1 MHRHTSQRGAALIL
15 LLGIT
20 ATLAILAST
29 LVFVLMNQQRATASD
44 RSSKRSLYAAE
55 AALDSA
61 VAFAKVEKLMS
72 TTAEWLT
79 PADLAAYFAD
89 KFPHSATVTYRVYD
103 NLATVNYDIKWDQ
116 GGPSAATTPDNRM
129 WVEATVI
136 YQGKTTRTRVLVQQT
151 REPFAAALP
160 KAVTYSDTGIR
171 LNDQS
176 DIYALDPLTGAAG
189 HLWPP
194 LPDVDHGGRD
204 VDPEHARHLGR
215 GREIHG
221 EPDLRPGGA
230 RHHHPVPRHQDQR
243 LSLAGGSLLQ

>member
-79 PADLAAYFAD
+79 PADLAAYFAE

-116 GGPSAATTPDNRM
+116 GGPSAATTNRF
-129 WVEATVI
+129 WPFTVN
-136 YQGKTTRTRVLVQQT
+136 QPSFSSARVVAPKKS
-151 REPFAAALP
+151 EPP
-160 KAVTYSDTGIR
+160 RGSVKASAEIR
-171 LNDQS
+171 S
-176 DIYALDPLTGAAG
+176 PFRSG
-189 HLWPP
+189 
-194 LPDVDHGGRD
+194 
-204 VDPEHARHLGR
+204 
-215 GREIHG
+215 
-221 EPDLRPGGA
+221 LRNF
-230 RHHHPVPRHQDQR
+230 
-243 LSLAGGSLLQ
+243 SF